1 MMKTLKIQL
10 QSPDH
15 VDKYI
20 RAQESHS
27 PQIIPILRGELLT
40 DPVAGRTDG
49 RNCLRSMKLYAIKKV
64 ITTGFYHH
72 ATQRSAA
79 PQTCPFRTVCLG
91 WFISGRVNLAAPPP
105 PSPAARCTK
114 WAADW
119 CKVCRRSN
127 WTGQTDW
134 VFVHGWM
141 DGWVAGSVLW
151 THRGRYVKCL
161 EFIYLYLATTLPS
174 PYFINQLC

>member
-49 RNCLRSMKLYAIKKV
+49 RTELFKINETLCNQKGHYNRLLPPR
-64 ITTGFYHH
+64 H
-72 ATQRSAA
+72 ATIR
-79 PQTCPFRTVCLG
+79 R
-91 WFISGRVNLAAPPP
+91 
-105 PSPAARCTK
+105 
-114 WAADW
+114 AADLSISD
-119 CKVCRRSN
+119 RLP
-127 WTGQTDW
+127 G
-134 VFVHGWM
+134 M
-141 DGWVAGSVLW
+141 
-151 THRGRYVKCL
+151 
-161 EFIYLYLATTLPS
+161 IYFWAS
-174 PYFINQLC
+174 